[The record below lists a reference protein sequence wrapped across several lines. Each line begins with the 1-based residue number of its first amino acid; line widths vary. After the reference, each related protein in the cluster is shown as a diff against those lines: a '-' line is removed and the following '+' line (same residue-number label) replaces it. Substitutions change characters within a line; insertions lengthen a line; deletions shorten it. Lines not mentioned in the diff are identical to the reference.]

1 MSIFKNNVFLLFL
14 FEAGIK
20 QYLQDNWTV
29 CEPLEYLML
38 LPDIQEVKCFEFTVQ
53 MLPPPLGASLGA
65 KKIIVRF
72 ANILPPPTDWFLYT
86 PLFRTKYLNGGWRKP
101 WIFYRGLKETLNI

>member
-1 MSIFKNNVFLLFL
+1 
-14 FEAGIK
+14 
-20 QYLQDNWTV
+20 
-29 CEPLEYLML
+29 ML

-72 ANILPPPTDWFLYT
+72 ANILPPPHRLISVYALISDKVFKRGLKKTLDILSGVEGN
-86 PLFRTKYLNGGWRKP
+86 LEYLNGG
-101 WIFYRGLKETLNI
+101 